1 MAACFMNTKNV
12 GHLGISKRPI
22 LDEFKKVKNSC
33 EPSETCP
40 VLAGALMYIPEEDL
54 KKAQK
59 KALQRGLLGEPS
71 QELRDFISDLFN
83 DPML

>member
-1 MAACFMNTKNV
+1 M
-12 GHLGISKRPI
+12 
-22 LDEFKKVKNSC
+22 LDENC
-33 EPSETCP
+33 A
-40 VLAGALMYIPEEDL
+40 VLAGAMMDIPEEDL

-71 QELRDFISDLFN
+71 QELRHFILDLFD

>member
-1 MAACFMNTKNV
+1 MKD
-12 GHLGISKRPI
+12 SWQ
-22 LDEFKKVKNSC
+22 
-33 EPSETCP
+33 PSEKVFDENCA
-40 VLAGALMYIPEEDL
+40 VLAGALRYIPEEDL

-71 QELRDFISDLFN
+71 QELRDFILDLLD